1 MDALPTAKNGYNGK
15 GAGAAYLLTHSSA
28 LLQTYLKKY
37 RLIAR
42 KIVGGTPKDLL
53 QSRVTILGCGNG
65 VLESCILIE
74 LAKRRIAHS
83 INQDMNVRLIDINRK
98 FLCQARE
105 EIFRQLAKHSTVNFE
120 LVCGDFVNPVFF
132 ETGEKE
138 IILMLGCTF
147 GNLGSEEGKFLAALN
162 SLAQG
167 SLLAID
173 MQRRKTRS
181 SDQEKIRKVEPI
193 CAGVTT
199 DEHRAWFQEIL
210 RGKTQQR
217 GVADATFLGEPT
229 TESFGG
235 IPGGYRIVA
244 NAIMGEQKISLLSF
258 GRYGRNAVV
267 RSFENDGWYSVWRT
281 TKDGYHTF
289 VFVKG

>member
-1 MDALPTAKNGYNGK
+1 MSVGG
-15 GAGAAYLLTHSSA
+15 AYLQTHSST
-28 LLQTYLKKY
+28 LLKKY
-37 RLIAR
+37 LARYFRIAKEIAE
-42 KIVGGTPKDLL
+42 KIPHHLL
-53 QSRVTILGCGNG
+53 RRRITILGCGDG
-65 VLESCILIE
+65 TLESCVLRE
-74 LAKRRIAHS
+74 LARRRRARTI
-83 INQDMNVRLIDINRK
+83 QGDMVVRLIDINRK
-98 FLCQARE
+98 FLFQARE
-105 EIFRQLAKHSTVNFE
+105 EISRRLEAYSAIRFE
-120 LVCGDFVNPVFF
+120 LVCGDFINPALF
-132 ETGEKE
+132 ETDKKE
-138 IILMLGCTF
+138 IVLMLGCTF
-147 GNLGSEEGKFLAALN
+147 GNLGSEEGKFLTALN
-162 SLAQG
+162 GLARG

-181 SDQEKIRKVEPI
+181 NNPEKIRKVESI

-199 DEHRAWFQEIL
+199 VEHRAWFREIL
-210 RGKTQQR
+210 RGKTKQR
-217 GVADATFLGEPT
+217 GAASATFLGEPT

-267 RSFENDGWYSVWRT
+267 RSFENDGWRSVWRT

>member
-1 MDALPTAKNGYNGK
+1 MNTLPTAKNGYDGK
-15 GAGAAYLLTHSSA
+15 GVGTAYLRTHSSA
-28 LLQTYLKKY
+28 LLEEYLKKY
-37 RLIAR
+37 RLIAE
-42 KIVGGTPKDLL
+42 KIVSNTPKGLL

-74 LAKRRIAHS
+74 LAKQRIAHS
-83 INQDMNVRLIDINRK
+83 ISQDINVRLIDINRK

-138 IILMLGCTF
+138 IVLMLGCTF
-147 GNLGSEEGKFLAALN
+147 GNLGSDEGKFIAALN
-162 SLAQG
+162 NLAQG

-173 MQRRKTRS
+173 MQRRKTCS
-181 SDQEKIRKVEPI
+181 NNPEKIRKVEPV
-193 CAGVTT
+193 CTGVVT
-199 DEHRAWFQEIL
+199 DEHCAWFQEIL
-210 RGKTQQR
+210 RGKVGRKRRIGT
-217 GVADATFLGEPT
+217 TFFGEPT
-229 TESFGG
+229 TENFGG
-235 IPGGYRIVA
+235 ISGGYRIVA

-267 RSFENDGWYSVWRT
+267 RSFENDGWRSVWRT